1 MEIFILLALIF
12 LNGLFVM
19 SEIALVSARKS
30 RLENMANKGDETARK
45 ALDLANNPEVFLSA
59 AQIGITLI
67 TILTGLYSG
76 ERFGKYLQP
85 SIEKIELLRPHAQ
98 TISITI
104 IVIIVTFLSI
114 IFGELIPKRIG
125 LLKAEKIARVVALPV
140 LYFSKATHPFV
151 WLLNKT
157 SNLFLRILRIKSTA
171 DNSVTEEEIK
181 AIISEGTEQGA
192 IEEVEQEIIERVF
205 HLSDRN
211 ITSLMTHRSDIIW
224 FDMNDTEDSIRDK
237 IINEP
242 HSVYPICDKDLDNI
256 KGMVS
261 LKDLYVTNDFTAFK
275 SILKPAIFV
284 PENITA
290 YRLLER
296 FKQQRVTSTFIVDE
310 YGTLQGMITLNDILT
325 ALVGEMPQPD
335 EDYYEIVK
343 RKDGSFLIDAQIP
356 FYNFLSHFYKTE
368 WISEV
373 EQEFDTLAGF
383 ILYQLERIPH
393 IGDTFEWKGFQF
405 EIIDMDAQ
413 RIDKVLV
420 TASDEILDDMEE
432 ESEEDES

>member
-1 MEIFILLALIF
+1 MEVFILLALIF

-45 ALDLANNPEVFLSA
+45 ALDLANNPELFLSA

-67 TILTGLYSG
+67 AILTGVYSG

-85 SIEKIELLRPHAQ
+85 YIEQIEPIAKYAQ
-98 TISITI
+98 TISTTI
-104 IVIIVTFLSI
+104 IIIIVTFLSI
-114 IFGELIPKRIG
+114 VFGELIPKRIG
-125 LLKAEKIARVVALPV
+125 LIKAEKIARIVALPV

-157 SNLFLRILRIKSTA
+157 SNIILKLLNVKSTA
-171 DNSVTEEEIK
+171 DNNVTEEEIK

-224 FDMNDTEDSIRDK
+224 FDLNDTEDSIRDK
-237 IINEP
+237 IIREP

-256 KGMVS
+256 KGNVT

-275 SILKPAIFV
+275 SIMKPAVFV

-296 FKQQRVTSTFIVDE
+296 FKQQRVTSCFIVDE
-310 YGTLQGMITLNDILT
+310 YGSLQGMITLNDILQ
-325 ALVGEMPQPD
+325 AIVGEMPQPD
-335 EDYYEIVK
+335 DDYYEIVK
-343 RKDGSFLIDAQIP
+343 RKDGTFLVDAQIP
-356 FYNFLSHFYKTE
+356 FYNFLSHFYKAE
-368 WISEV
+368 WMSEV

-383 ILYQLERIPH
+383 ILHQLERIPH
-393 IGDTFEWKGFQF
+393 IGDTMEWKGFQF

-420 TASDEILDDMEE
+420 TASDDIKEDMEDN
-432 ESEEDES
+432 EEDES